1 MYQKKQLREM
11 KRQIKKDGNRSRRRH
26 FQRQLQKNPED
37 AHWDEFEFKHNSS
50 TSLNGLDL
58 DQIEIAS
65 HSSNKILPI

>member
-1 MYQKKQLREM
+1 M

-50 TSLNGLDL
+50 TSLNGLDSTCYQFGTCNNDL
-58 DQIEIAS
+58 ESLQ
-65 HSSNKILPI
+65 